1 MVEGNLSFFTLFSV
15 TCATAILPAVDS
27 ERASKYI
34 FRARQSISSS
44 ITCFALIGL
53 KMVLTTTLLFST
65 TLMAFAVS
73 VLFPLMIGNI
83 SIRRGV
89 SNKYFIFVFSISFLF
104 WLQTV

>member
-1 MVEGNLSFFTLFSV
+1 MVEGNLSFLTLFSV

-44 ITCFALIGL
+44 ITCCAFIGL
-53 KMVLTTTLLFST
+53 KMGLFST